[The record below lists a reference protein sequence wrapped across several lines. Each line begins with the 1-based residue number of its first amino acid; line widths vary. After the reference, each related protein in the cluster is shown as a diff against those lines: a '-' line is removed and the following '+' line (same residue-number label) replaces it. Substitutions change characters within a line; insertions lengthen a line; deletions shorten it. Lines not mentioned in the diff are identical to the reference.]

1 MLQRSRI
8 GFTLIELLVVIAIIG
23 ILAAL
28 IMPAL
33 AAAKRA
39 AKIAGAKAVIK
50 QIETASLSYLEGNY
64 EYPADGFFCYT
75 NDVAAAGE
83 TYLCQLCTRG
93 VNFPYMSYDKGYL
106 STASMSATS
115 YLLDPWRTPYVYVLT
130 PQRKSF
136 LGVGTA
142 DGYRTFPGN
151 TGGLNLFSLG
161 PNRRCESCDPDVN
174 GVSGDVLPTAAGSHA
189 TGAAIDSPY
198 TGCQNHCGGGKTT
211 GSDDPANW
219 K

>member
-1 MLQRSRI
+1 MIQRSRT

-33 AAAKRA
+33 AAAKKA

-50 QIETASLSYLEGNY
+50 QIETASLSYMEGNN
-64 EYPADGFFCYT
+64 EYPADGFLCYT
-75 NDVAAAGE
+75 SDVTAAGE

-93 VNFPYMSYDKGYL
+93 AAFPYMSYDTGYL

-130 PQRKSF
+130 PQRKAF
-136 LGVGTA
+136 LGLGA
-142 DGYRTFPGN
+142 IDGYRTFPGN

-161 PNRRCESCDPDVN
+161 PNRSCQSCPN
-174 GVSGDVLPTAAGSHA
+174 PLPTGAGAHVVGPA
-189 TGAAIDSPY
+189 TDITSQAHS
-198 TGCQNHCGGGKTT
+198 GGSSTT
-211 GSDDPANW
+211 GNDDPANW